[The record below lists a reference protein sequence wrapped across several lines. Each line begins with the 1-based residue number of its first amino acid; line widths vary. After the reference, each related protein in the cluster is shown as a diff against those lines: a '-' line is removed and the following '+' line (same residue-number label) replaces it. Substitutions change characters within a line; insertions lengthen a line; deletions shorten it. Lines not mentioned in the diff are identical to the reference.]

1 MDSKLGNCR
10 LGEIS
15 GSFRDALTGGDQFEK
30 QWVWLGGRGRLAEV
44 LRADGRAR
52 QGVRGLGK
60 EENHSH
66 LSPVALTFTPTL
78 GEAAAVDHTAHTRAS
93 EDSGPA
99 DGAAVGLASR
109 RLRQQAFCHKFQPAL
124 AWPVGSGHHYQL

>member
-1 MDSKLGNCR
+1 MG
-10 LGEIS
+10 
-15 GSFRDALTGGDQFEK
+15 TP
-30 QWVWLGGRGRLAEV
+30 AEV

-66 LSPVALTFTPTL
+66 LNPMAPTFTPTL
-78 GEAAAVDHTAHTRAS
+78 GEAVAVVQAAHTRAS

-99 DGAAVGLASR
+99 DGVAVGLASR
-109 RLRQQAFCHKFQPAL
+109 RLRRQAFCHEFQSAL
-124 AWPVGSGHHYQL
+124 AWPVGSGHHHQL